1 MKIRITKVPRDPNIE
16 AYGGPLE
23 TKNKDTREYS
33 FFPRASMYD
42 LGGVLQ
48 AAGSNWGNVS
58 ETQTSVPNK
67 GYNVGD
73 VIEIDEAEAQLL
85 KKLGYEYKIVG

>member
-16 AYGGPLE
+16 AYGGTLE
-23 TKNKDTREYS
+23 TKNKDYRNNS
-33 FFPRASMYD
+33 FFNDPTLYA
-42 LGGVLQ
+42 LGGVYQ